1 MAPNATV
8 ISYEWWDNVSELE
21 LEYNDAINNH
31 GIDLSTNSWGFRRAF
46 RSYGGYGEECS
57 ALDDVVRG
65 SIGKA
70 IPIVWAAGNNR
81 PSGDNG
87 EYDSISQPGTAKNII
102 TVGAINSDDES
113 MCWFSSWGPTD
124 DGRIKPDVVAA
135 GGETGCAGIVSTIP
149 AGVFTDD
156 FTNGVCPDICE
167 GPGWAIPIAVSDGID
182 DFFSPYSNSIG
193 PNNWLPACEGIW
205 EGTSMAT
212 PAVSGS
218 IALMLQEYRN
228 THDDIEPL
236 PSTIKA
242 LLIHTAQD
250 LGNPGPDYSYG
261 YGRINVPDAVDMIRD
276 DAACCNV
283 IIENNISATG
293 EMDNYTIEVPA
304 GTSEL
309 KVTLVWDDY
318 PGTPNAART
327 LVNDLDLIAIG
338 PTACYY
344 PWILNASDPSAP
356 AFRGRDDINNVEQI
370 VVPNPMPGTWII
382 RVNGTSVPEP
392 IQNYSLVSSLPMK
405 EEDMTDV
412 EWSIEKGLCWLYHNQ
427 NPDGSWTY
435 SGRVTEENVGLTA
448 MATAAFLNYGIDE
461 NDPTVRKAIDW
472 ILSKQQADGKIT
484 NGWYHNYDTSLAVLA
499 LVATRNE
506 SYYDEIEKAVDFL
519 IELQNDEGEGYTQD
533 SPYYGGWPY
542 WKWMWDWADL
552 SNSQFTMLALHYAEQ
567 FNPND
572 KIVPDEVWDKAEIF
586 VTRCQNREAS
596 NPDYNFYDDGGFIY
610 QPGSGIWAG
619 GRSYASMTAA
629 GLWGLYTC
637 GVSRIDGRVVDA
649 WGWIENNY
657 HIDQNYPI
665 GNKFLYYYLYGL
677 AKACVLWNVSEI
689 GGHDW
694 YQEMSEFLINKQ
706 EDDGHWEGTDPRE
719 EPDTVAT
726 CWALLALESKVI
738 PKNTYLVFE
747 VHSPADLHVYDPMG
761 RHVGI
766 NYTTGGV
773 DIEIPGAN
781 YSGPGTEPQIIN
793 ITNPIAGTYRVKLV
807 GREEGNYTYT
817 VRGLIG
823 DRVVSEYSYEGRI
836 KPGEEQE
843 SISIVSAIAGAITI
857 ETNALPIA
865 DADGPYHGYVGEP
878 ITFNGT
884 GSHDPDGTIV
894 SYEWDLDDDG
904 EFDDAFGPNPTKIW
918 NIPYQGNIGLR
929 VIDDKGAVSV
939 DITVLTVI
947 EDNIPPITTKTVGNP
962 KYGVND
968 TWVTSHTLFNLTAE
982 DNPGGTGVDKTYYR
996 IWYKGSW
1003 TPWME
1008 YKGNF
1013 TLSGECK
1020 HYLEYYSVDKAG
1032 NVEEVHNQTHYVD
1045 DSPPVT
1051 DLSYGSPY
1059 YTNGIEEWITT
1070 FTLIYLNATDLPEC
1084 GCGVNHTY
1092 YRINNGTWIEY
1103 TGPFTINEE
1112 CKHTIEWYSVD
1123 HLGNKEQIHST
1134 VVNVDSSPPVTNSSI
1149 GKPYYRDERG
1159 EWITSNTSI
1168 YLDSTDYPECACGV
1182 KEIYYSYDNGTTW
1195 FVVNGSVALFHIPEE
1210 CSHVVKWFAV
1220 DNLGNEEE
1228 IHERILNVDNS
1239 PPETTLVIE
1248 GHYSGSGTPDD
1259 PYRVVITPETKIYL
1273 NATDKPE
1280 CGAVGVRNTYFRIRA
1295 DGLITKWMSL
1305 KELEEKGNDIK
1316 FAIPKSII
1324 DKGGPFYMDYYSD
1337 DLLGNRES
1345 VKIAVFYLQKMH
1357 YHLGYKGFIWS
1368 FWHSRY
1374 RLL

>member
-1 MAPNATV
+1 MNLKSLSLGVIILIVVGSLFGCFILTQKKPSPALETKELLLSDYPKVFKENTIIVIGENASQIEKESAQEIAKNLENLTGNKPEIVKDIEMNENLKNSFNIIVVGTPGSNRILGEVIKVSEEYPGEGKGILEIAKNPWNESNALLLVEGSDEWGVKAGALKLGQTYGINETSIIAELEKVEDDYKIFLPSRQFVPSPGISPSTQKKITTSPLERVHVLIQFYHIPNATEREKLENASVELLTYVHNNAWFASISRDSPAKILQFSFVRWIGEILPEDKISPIIRENRIPPEAVNPDGTVNLSIMFFKDVSLDDASQVISKHGGIVQGMAPITNALVVTVPIEKISAIANEDSVQWIDIVQGPPIKFNDGSRAVIGVNTVQAPPYNLDGTGVVVGEWDGGWVDPTHPDLAGRVTIGDLGSTIDDHATHVAGTLLGNGSLSAGRYRGMAPNATV

-519 IELQNDEGEGYTQD
+519 IELQNDENEGYTQD

-542 WKWMWDWADL
+542 FEGMEEWWGGWADL

-567 FNPND
+567 FNPD
-572 KIVPDEVWDKAEIF
+572 DDIVPE
-586 VTRCQNREAS
+586 
-596 NPDYNFYDDGGFIY
+596 DG
-610 QPGSGIWAG
+610 SA
-619 GRSYASMTAA
+619 
-629 GLWGLYTC
+629 
-637 GVSRIDGRVVDA
+637 
-649 WGWIENNY
+649 N
-657 HIDQNYPI
+657 
-665 GNKFLYYYLYGL
+665 GNL
-677 AKACVLWNVSEI
+677 
-689 GGHDW
+689 
-694 YQEMSEFLINKQ
+694 
-706 EDDGHWEGTDPRE
+706 
-719 EPDTVAT
+719 
-726 CWALLALESKVI
+726 
-738 PKNTYLVFE
+738 
-747 VHSPADLHVYDPMG
+747 
-761 RHVGI
+761 
-766 NYTTGGV
+766 
-773 DIEIPGAN
+773 
-781 YSGPGTEPQIIN
+781 
-793 ITNPIAGTYRVKLV
+793 
-807 GREEGNYTYT
+807 
-817 VRGLIG
+817 
-823 DRVVSEYSYEGRI
+823 
-836 KPGEEQE
+836 
-843 SISIVSAIAGAITI
+843 
-857 ETNALPIA
+857 
-865 DADGPYHGYVGEP
+865 
-878 ITFNGT
+878 
-884 GSHDPDGTIV
+884 
-894 SYEWDLDDDG
+894 
-904 EFDDAFGPNPTKIW
+904 
-918 NIPYQGNIGLR
+918 
-929 VIDDKGAVSV
+929 
-939 DITVLTVI
+939 
-947 EDNIPPITTKTVGNP
+947 
-962 KYGVND
+962 
-968 TWVTSHTLFNLTAE
+968 
-982 DNPGGTGVDKTYYR
+982 
-996 IWYKGSW
+996 
-1003 TPWME
+1003 
-1008 YKGNF
+1008 
-1013 TLSGECK
+1013 K
-1020 HYLEYYSVDKAG
+1020 H
-1032 NVEEVHNQTHYVD
+1032 
-1045 DSPPVT
+1045 
-1051 DLSYGSPY
+1051 
-1059 YTNGIEEWITT
+1059 
-1070 FTLIYLNATDLPEC
+1070 F
-1084 GCGVNHTY
+1084 
-1092 YRINNGTWIEY
+1092 
-1103 TGPFTINEE
+1103 
-1112 CKHTIEWYSVD
+1112 
-1123 HLGNKEQIHST
+1123 
-1134 VVNVDSSPPVTNSSI
+1134 
-1149 GKPYYRDERG
+1149 
-1159 EWITSNTSI
+1159 
-1168 YLDSTDYPECACGV
+1168 
-1182 KEIYYSYDNGTTW
+1182 
-1195 FVVNGSVALFHIPEE
+1195 
-1210 CSHVVKWFAV
+1210 
-1220 DNLGNEEE
+1220 
-1228 IHERILNVDNS
+1228 
-1239 PPETTLVIE
+1239 
-1248 GHYSGSGTPDD
+1248 
-1259 PYRVVITPETKIYL
+1259 
-1273 NATDKPE
+1273 
-1280 CGAVGVRNTYFRIRA
+1280 
-1295 DGLITKWMSL
+1295 
-1305 KELEEKGNDIK
+1305 
-1316 FAIPKSII
+1316 
-1324 DKGGPFYMDYYSD
+1324 
-1337 DLLGNRES
+1337 GNRIEKPRHLHKPS
-1345 VKIAVFYLQKMH
+1345 RFSIREKRPLYL
-1357 YHLGYKGFIWS
+1357 S
-1368 FWHSRY
+1368 N
-1374 RLL
+1374 